1 MSYTPTEW
9 ETGQTI
15 TAEKLNKLEQGV
27 ADAGGGGIDALVVT
41 FTATVDD
48 VTGEI
53 SSISSNKTVSEIVSA
68 VESGIFVVATI
79 DANRY
84 GMPEIVWLY
93 SDSGL
98 FRQIPGVDPEGV
110 WQMCVEYGTDEGTGT
125 DYFNYF
131 VNEYPGSNG

>member
-9 ETGQTI
+9 KTGDVVTS
-15 TAEKLNKLEQGV
+15 AKLNKLEQGV

-48 VTGEI
+48 QTGKI
-53 SSISSNKTVSEIVSA
+53 TGVSSNKTVSEIVSA
-68 VESGIFVVATI
+68 VESGKFVVATI
-79 DANRY
+79 DANRW
-84 GMPEIVWLY
+84 GMSDIVWLFH
-93 SDSGL
+93 DSGL
-98 FRQIPGVDPEGV
+98 FTQIPAVDAEGV
-110 WQMCVEYGTDEGTGT
+110 WQTCVEYGTDEGTGT

>member
-9 ETGQTI
+9 KTGDVVTS
-15 TAEKLNKLEQGV
+15 AKLNKLEQGV
-27 ADAGGGGIDALVVT
+27 ANAGGGIDALVVT

-48 VTGEI
+48 ATGEI
-53 SSISSNKTVSEIVSA
+53 SSISSNKTASEIYSA
-68 VESGIFVVATI
+68 VESGKFVVATI

-110 WQMCVEYGTDEGTGT
+110 WQMCVEYGIDDRTGR
-125 DYFNYF
+125 DYFSYF